1 MLISIAWRNIWRN
14 KLRSAVL
21 MLAIAF
27 GLAGTIF
34 IIGMSQGFIDSRNK
48 KVIETELSNIQIH
61 NPHFSETMRLSDS
74 INRLAEAEKVLRN
87 TPYITAYSER
97 LKTTAMASSS
107 YGSSGIVVVG
117 INPDEEKNVTK
128 VYNYL
133 ADSNSVYLDTRRE
146 NAILIGRALAK
157 RLQMVSYTITGQTLK
172 ELKEK
177 DYPADV
183 IERLEPIKGEYFHTA
198 IAFYDTLENLLTE
211 NQFNTY
217 ADLIAD
223 NCVTYKLGRKIIL
236 RMQDVNGQVVE
247 EAFRIAGVFNTEN
260 DIFDGTYVF
269 VKKDYLSRLLGVSP
283 QTTNEIAML
292 VDNKDKVKQYASE
305 LQQRLP
311 WLKVQS
317 MYDLD
322 PILKMSDTMAM
333 LYYLIFEIFIL
344 FALSFGIINTML
356 MAVLERT
363 KELGMLMAIGMN
375 RRRVFWMII
384 DETVMITF
392 TGGVIGMFLGYL
404 LVLYTSHTGLDFSK
418 FVQQGL
424 QSIGYSSVIY
434 PTIPTSVL
442 IFTTL
447 LIIAVGIIAAI
458 YPAMKALRLKPAEA
472 LRSDV

>member
-1 MLISIAWRNIWRN
+1 
-14 KLRSAVL
+14 
-21 MLAIAF
+21 
-27 GLAGTIF
+27 
-34 IIGMSQGFIDSRNK
+34 
-48 KVIETELSNIQIH
+48 
-61 NPHFSETMRLSDS
+61 
-74 INRLAEAEKVLRN
+74 
-87 TPYITAYSER
+87 
-97 LKTTAMASSS
+97 
-107 YGSSGIVVVG
+107 
-117 INPDEEKNVTK
+117 
-128 VYNYL
+128 
-133 ADSNSVYLDTRRE
+133 
-146 NAILIGRALAK
+146 
-157 RLQMVSYTITGQTLK
+157 
-172 ELKEK
+172 
-177 DYPADV
+177 
-183 IERLEPIKGEYFHTA
+183 
-198 IAFYDTLENLLTE
+198 
-211 NQFNTY
+211 
-217 ADLIAD
+217 
-223 NCVTYKLGRKIIL
+223 
-236 RMQDVNGQVVE
+236 VVE